1 MVEIVSLPLAIL
13 DFVPVA
19 CFLIGGW
26 YMSRIGEQLCKQHS
40 RQAILVGTALVA
52 AGGAAKAVAKLASA
66 TGLGNLDP
74 LGNLHFMLQAP
85 GFLILLVSAVYM
97 RRATAIPV
105 PKAHPVLA
113 LAAWKISLIA
123 LMALAGTG
131 LHGILAGIALRRKAR
146 ASAAGF
152 ALALVCLLAMGGVAQ
167 GEQTIARQWMEEC
180 INTFGQLGFATGSF
194 LLYRSFATHISEPQ
208 PGSGKIPAAT
218 SPNA

>member
-1 MVEIVSLPLAIL
+1 MDEIVSLPLAIL

-26 YMSRIGEQLCKQHS
+26 YMSRTAEQLCKQHA
-40 RQAILVGTALVA
+40 RQAALMGTALVA

-74 LGNLHFMLQAP
+74 LGDVHFMLQAP
-85 GFLILLVSAVYM
+85 GFLILLVSAVHM
-97 RRATAIPV
+97 RRAAMPL
-105 PKAHPVLA
+105 PKAHPLLA

-123 LMALAGTG
+123 LMALAVTG

-152 ALALVCLLAMGGVAQ
+152 ALALICLMAMGAAAQ
-167 GEQTIARQWMEEC
+167 GEQTIAMQWMEEG
-180 INTFGQLGFATGSF
+180 INTLGQLGFATGSL
-194 LLYRSFATHISEPQ
+194 LLYKGFATHISEPQ
-208 PGSGKIPAAT
+208 LGAEKLPAST
-218 SPNA
+218 T